1 LIFEFIIFTINLNL
15 MKRLVLTVLTVITV
29 LTPGMFTSLYANQ
42 DDEKVK
48 WYSVEEAVELAAAN
62 PRKILID
69 IYTDWCGFCKRM
81 EAETFNNPAVARYIN
96 RNYYPVKFNSETR
109 DTIYFQGHKFINEGE
124 GRRSAHQFSI
134 ALLQGRMSYPSVVY
148 LNEEGELLT
157 SVPGFMTPE
166 KIEPILRFFAED
178 HYLTQ
183 PWEAYQESF
192 TGSFR

>member
-1 LIFEFIIFTINLNL
+1 
-15 MKRLVLTVLTVITV
+15 MKILVFTVLA
-29 LTPGMFTSLYANQ
+29 LGMFTSLYANQ
-42 DDEKVK
+42 DDEKIK
-48 WYSVEEAVELAAAN
+48 WYSVEEAVDLAATS

-96 RNYYPVKFNSETR
+96 SNYYPVKFNSETR
-109 DTIYFQGHKFINEGE
+109 DTIYFQGHEFINEGE

-148 LNEEGELLT
+148 LNEDGELLT

-166 KIEPILRFFAED
+166 RIEPILRFFAED
-178 HYLTQ
+178 YYLTQ
-183 PWEAYQESF
+183 PWEEYQKSF